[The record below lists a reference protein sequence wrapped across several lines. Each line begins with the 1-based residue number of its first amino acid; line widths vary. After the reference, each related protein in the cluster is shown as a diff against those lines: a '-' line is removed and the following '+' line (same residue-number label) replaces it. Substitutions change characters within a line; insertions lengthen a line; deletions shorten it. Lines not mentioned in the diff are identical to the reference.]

1 MNDEIQNNTDTTV
14 TQTPDDSVKQAPS
27 VSVDT
32 TTNTDVPAD
41 TVISNGTGAISV
53 TDNSAELNVVPVVNN
68 DPSAVTDTPV
78 ANATTNSNDEVIANT
93 DTDTDTNANT
103 NADADADT
111 AASTDSVVPNVSK
124 IKTIEN
130 KLETLVEKCYD
141 EVIEKVEKVES
152 VLGFKEEPT
161 ATFTTMSISPFTTAA
176 MQPGTVSSNTST
188 PVGTLNDNNA
198 IDALKAKQKL
208 FNEIELSIENFTV
221 EGKEAIINALANGNA
236 FTQTAIRDILKYT
249 KDMHP
254 KASQTP
260 ESISLY
266 QINLFNSLKTI
277 INNGKAEFRLMWSI
291 ILRIVYE
298 TSKDGAFDERYVRRL
313 LPHLKLN
320 KNSFNT
326 FNSLIYIITATA
338 NVNSRALVVKSID
351 FSNLHKD
358 VLTPDGIQNLVAFYK
373 I

>member
-14 TQTPDDSVKQAPS
+14 TQSPDDSVKQAPS

-53 TDNSAELNVVPVVNN
+53 TDNSAELNVVPVVNT

-78 ANATTNSNDEVIANT
+78 VDATTNSNDEVIANT
-93 DTDTDTNANT
+93 DTDTDTDT
-103 NADADADT
+103 DA
-111 AASTDSVVPNVSK
+111 AASTDSEVPNVGR

-130 KLETLVEKCYD
+130 KLEALVEKCYD

-176 MQPGTVSSNTST
+176 MQPGTVSSNTSA

-351 FSNLHKD
+351 FSNLPKD